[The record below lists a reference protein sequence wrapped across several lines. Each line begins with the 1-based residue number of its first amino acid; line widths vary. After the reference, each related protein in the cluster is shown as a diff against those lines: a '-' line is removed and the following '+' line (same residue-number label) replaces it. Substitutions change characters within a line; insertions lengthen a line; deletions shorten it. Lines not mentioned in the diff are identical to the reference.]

1 MLSVGAL
8 FEKYGV
14 YFFLAVLFILSSIL
28 SPAFLTVQNLKN
40 VFTPA
45 ATLGMVSIGQTFV
58 ILTGRG
64 GLDLSVAAVMATVTV
79 IASMNT
85 RGQDALLFP
94 VSIVCIL
101 FGVLVGLTNGLLITK
116 RRVQPFIATL
126 GMMVIIQGV
135 RFLYTQGAP
144 KGSFPPFLRYLG
156 TGTIG
161 PIPISVLSFALLL
174 AIAAIVLRKTV
185 FGRQV
190 YTIGGNIK
198 AAILCGYNTDC
209 IIVSIYMISGFTAA
223 VAGLFLAGWIGVSDN
238 WVGQGY
244 EVDSI
249 AAVVMGGTSFAG
261 GIGGVFGT
269 TAGVM
274 IIATLYNLVL
284 LLHLP
289 LQLQYV
295 VKGVAIILAA
305 SFYVRKPR
313 H

>member
-1 MLSVGAL
+1 MISVGAL

-14 YFFLAVLFILSSIL
+14 YFFLAVLFMLSSIL

-198 AAILCGYNTDC
+198 AAILCGYNTDWM
-209 IIVSIYMISGFTAA
+209 IVSIYMISGFTAA

-261 GIGGVFGT
+261 GVGGVFGT

-295 VKGVAIILAA
+295 VKGIAIILAA
-305 SFYVRKPR
+305 SFYVRKAR

>member
-1 MLSVGAL
+1 MITVGAL

-198 AAILCGYNTDC
+198 AAILCGYNTDLM
-209 IIVSIYMISGFTAA
+209 IVSIYMISGFTAA

-295 VKGVAIILAA
+295 VKGIAIILAA
-305 SFYVRKPR
+305 SFYVRKAR

>member
-1 MLSVGAL
+1 MISVGAL

-198 AAILCGYNTDC
+198 AAILCGYNTDLM
-209 IIVSIYMISGFTAA
+209 IVSIYMISGFTAA

-305 SFYVRKPR
+305 SFYVRKAR

>member
-1 MLSVGAL
+1 MLYVGAL

-14 YFFLAVLFILSSIL
+14 YIFLALLFILSSFL
-28 SPAFLTVQNLKN
+28 SPAFLTAQNLKN

-45 ATLGMVSIGQTFV
+45 AALGMVSLGQTFV

-64 GLDLSVAAVMATVTV
+64 GLDLSVASVMATVTV
-79 IASMNT
+79 IASINT

-101 FGVLVGLTNGLLITK
+101 FGVLVGLGNGLLITK

-126 GMMVIIQGV
+126 GMMIIVQGL
-135 RFLYTQGAP
+135 RFLYSKGAP

-161 PIPISVLSFALLL
+161 PIPVSVLSFALLL

-190 YTIGGNIK
+190 YTVGGNLE
-198 AAILCGYNTDC
+198 AAIICGYNTD
-209 IIVSIYMISGFTAA
+209 IIIISIYIISGFTAA
-223 VAGLFLAGWIGVSDN
+223 LAGLFLAGWIGVSDN

-261 GIGGVFGT
+261 GKGGVLGT

-295 VKGVAIILAA
+295 VKGAAIILAA
-305 SFYVRKPR
+305 SFYARKAR